1 MSKFK
6 AGFAVSLVLG
16 LFFWAAN
23 VFAISNTGSAFA
35 VKPTHP
41 SGGAVTQTPGAQA
54 AQVAHPGQAGNAKGK
69 KTTYKGVVAGIDTV
83 RLTLTLLVDG
93 IPLNFVIT
101 PDTRIKVP
109 TLAST
114 ATLADVKTG
123 VQALVQADG
132 SMTALRVNVI
142 PGKPAIVHRVGTV
155 TAYAAGS
162 SITIQDKDG
171 NTFSFA
177 IDANTKVLPQD
188 RAAQLAIGSRVTIIS
203 RRDVT
208 GGALTAQGIV
218 VRSTTP

>member
-16 LFFWAAN
+16 LFFWVAN
-23 VFAISNTGSAFA
+23 VFAISNTGSAYA

-69 KTTYKGVVAGIDTV
+69 KTTYKGVVAGTGTGS
-83 RLTLTLLVDG
+83 LTLTLTDG
-93 IPLNFVIT
+93 SFLNFVIT

-109 TLAST
+109 TLASN

-218 VRSTTP
+218 VQSTTP